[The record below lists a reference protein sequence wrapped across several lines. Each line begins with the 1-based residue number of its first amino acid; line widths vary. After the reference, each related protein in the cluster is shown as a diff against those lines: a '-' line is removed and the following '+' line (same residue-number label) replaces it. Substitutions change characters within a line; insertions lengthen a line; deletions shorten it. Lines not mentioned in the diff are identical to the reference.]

1 METIKIS
8 GHIGESNSLASIF
21 GGEENFSSSMLSER
35 LAALDPNENEL
46 SIEIRSDGGNVRI
59 GYEIFDLLNEW
70 KAAVPGRKITTK
82 AYRAN
87 SIATVIFLTGD
98 ERLISENA
106 NFLIH
111 NARLDFENYP
121 GLLTS
126 EDLKAFADEL
136 DFISEKIFQTYIDV
150 LKIEDE
156 AIKAKIRDYMN
167 RDEMIDPAE
176 VVSLGFATGK
186 INSTPNAANFKSFIY
201 SDLIAAKFEEKTN
214 SQKMNK
220 IEELFSKIEN
230 TLSKLV
236 KNENPE
242 PVNGNFYL
250 MDGETEIYFEGE
262 EIVPGTTKVYLDD
275 QMTIAAPDGEH
286 TLQDGRIL
294 VVLDGVAMELLEPQA
309 KIENLKNE
317 LSAANEKIASLESE
331 FAQKLEG
338 VQNQLKDVLN
348 KVPGAGNFQNHF
360 QNENKTAAQK
370 HRANR
375 RNF

>member
-8 GHIGESNSLASIF
+8 GHIGESNSFASIF

-156 AIKAKIRDYMN
+156 AIKAKIREYMN

-294 VVLDGVAMELLEPQA
+294 VVLDGVAMELIEPQA

>member
-1 METIKIS
+1 
-8 GHIGESNSLASIF
+8 
-21 GGEENFSSSMLSER
+21 
-35 LAALDPNENEL
+35 
-46 SIEIRSDGGNVRI
+46 
-59 GYEIFDLLNEW
+59 
-70 KAAVPGRKITTK
+70 
-82 AYRAN
+82 
-87 SIATVIFLTGD
+87 
-98 ERLISENA
+98 
-106 NFLIH
+106 
-111 NARLDFENYP
+111 
-121 GLLTS
+121 
-126 EDLKAFADEL
+126 
-136 DFISEKIFQTYIDV
+136 
-150 LKIEDE
+150 
-156 AIKAKIRDYMN
+156 
-167 RDEMIDPAE
+167 
-176 VVSLGFATGK
+176 
-186 INSTPNAANFKSFIY
+186 
-201 SDLIAAKFEEKTN
+201 
-214 SQKMNK
+214 MNK

-294 VVLDGVAMELLEPQA
+294 VVLDGVAMELIEPQA